1 MDAVELLQAHER
13 MCAYY
18 QENCGDC
25 PLCHMD
31 SCGMG
36 TKNPELLVDIVRKW
50 TAEHCEVSKADESR
64 NVLELMV
71 ALTDKVDRMAE
82 KIANAERKIDRNG
95 RTAACAFCSINDRA
109 AEMRERIS
117 KCEQAI
123 RATSSACAGG
133 ETERKKKKRTRTDVL
148 VEAFPEAV
156 CDAHGVPCACPR
168 DFGFAKCGGGDCV
181 ECRREHWCAEVGD

>member
-36 TKNPELLVDIVRKW
+36 TKKPELLVDIVRKW

-71 ALTDKVDRMAE
+71 ALTDKI
-82 KIANAERKIDRNG
+82 K
-95 RTAACAFCSINDRA
+95 A
-109 AEMRERIS
+109 AENMIEESRRVTDAAFGKVDERFAEVDAQIALCMRKNSGTKEKNKRKRRRKYALFAVLPHLGTSVCPKIIDKNY
-117 KCEQAI
+117 KCDK
-123 RATSSACAGG
+123 
-133 ETERKKKKRTRTDVL
+133 RKL
-148 VEAFPEAV
+148 CAV
-156 CDAHGVPCACPR
+156 CKHEFWDEE
-168 DFGFAKCGGGDCV
+168 V
-181 ECRREHWCAEVGD
+181 EG